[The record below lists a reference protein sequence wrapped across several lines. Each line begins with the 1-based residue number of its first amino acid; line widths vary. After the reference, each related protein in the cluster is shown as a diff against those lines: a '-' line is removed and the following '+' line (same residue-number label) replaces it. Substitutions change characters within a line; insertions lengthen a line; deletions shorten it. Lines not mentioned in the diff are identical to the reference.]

1 MLIHIACIA
10 VGADVDISCWLWTW
24 KC

>member
-10 VGADVDISCWLWTW
+10 VGADVDISCWWWTW